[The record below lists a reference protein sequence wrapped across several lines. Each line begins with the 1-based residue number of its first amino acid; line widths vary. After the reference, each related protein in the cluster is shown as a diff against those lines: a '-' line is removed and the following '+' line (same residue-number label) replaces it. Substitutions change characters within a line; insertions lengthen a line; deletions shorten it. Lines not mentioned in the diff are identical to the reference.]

1 MNEFEWINKK
11 DVAQLLYFFICLY
24 LLYFQ
29 WTISYLYII
38 KNGCLNCT
46 MVLSQLYHILV
57 QLRQSW
63 DKKQL
68 IFMS

>member
-1 MNEFEWINKK
+1 MNLNGLIKK
-11 DVAQLLYFFICLY
+11 MLPNCYIFFICLY

-63 DKKQL
+63 DKKQV